1 MDGSQTRAIA
11 AILDSL
17 STQHG
22 ESAALVDEVLE
33 RVKRGGIDAVSRF
46 SGGGALGSK
55 GKHPGGMSAKHP
67 GRLALPRKL
76 EIMAAINRARG

>member
-11 AILDSL
+11 SILDSL

-22 ESAALVDEVLE
+22 ESAALVDEVLDQ
-33 RVKRGGIDAVSRF
+33 VKQGGIDAVSRF
-46 SGGGALGSK
+46 SGGGT
-55 GKHPGGMSAKHP
+55 PGKHP